1 METKCQE
8 HFSLN
13 VNASGD
19 VIIAM
24 RNIAHPYFGSYL
36 VSIYRGP
43 DDNIDTLWITVY
55 KKGKLRT
62 FTVNQQ
68 LLASGTVNIVK

>member
-24 RNIAHPYFGSYL
+24 RNIAHPYLEAILF
-36 VSIYRGP
+36 P
-43 DDNIDTLWITVY
+43 
-55 KKGKLRT
+55 
-62 FTVNQQ
+62 FTVDQM
-68 LLASGTVNIVK
+68 TT